1 MWIFIRD
8 LLADP
13 GRLRAGFDNLIER
26 ERNLSRN
33 GFEDEARRLHERL
46 EEIAH
51 KRARAQDLA
60 LDGLLTREELRAKL
74 SELDEAREAKGK
86 ELEAHAQRAERLKT
100 LEQDRDATLAAFVE
114 SVPEELHR
122 LTPEERHRVYKML
135 RLRVDVE
142 GDEWT
147 KIRGALTGSE
157 AVCKNG
163 GRGFRGPHNPRSTLN
178 CCGFSSHISM

>member
-1 MWIFIRD
+1 VWVFVRD

-13 GRLRAGFDNLIER
+13 GRLRAGFDKLIEQ
-26 ERNLSRN
+26 ESNLARNDPE
-33 GFEDEARRLHERL
+33 GEARRLHERL

-74 SELDEAREAKGK
+74 SELGEAREAIEE
-86 ELEAHAQRAERLKT
+86 ELEADAQRAERLKT

-114 SVPEELHR
+114 SVPEELDR
-122 LTPEERHRVYKML
+122 LAPEERHRVYKML
-135 RLRVDVE
+135 RLRIDVE
-142 GDEWT
+142 GEGRT
-147 KIRGALTGSE
+147 KISGALTGSK

-163 GRGFRGPHNPRSTLN
+163 DTGW
-178 CCGFSSHISM
+178 